1 MDISLAKPQVDIYA
15 VPEKPIADGL
25 IDAYFATVH
34 PLFPIIHRPSFM
46 SQYELLYHSEDT
58 SRVSGKW
65 LAVLN
70 LVLAIG
76 QRYYDMTGSYQGIEA
91 PQHLIFFTRARIL
104 GALDGGVLFGIATLH
119 DVQTMGLVGMYFLSG
134 KQTNRYAVTFHLIPS

>member
-1 MDISLAKPQVDIYA
+1 MDISLAKSQVDIYA

-46 SQYELLYHSEDT
+46 SQYEL
-58 SRVSGKW
+58 
-65 LAVLN
+65 
-70 LVLAIG
+70 
-76 QRYYDMTGSYQGIEA
+76 
-91 PQHLIFFTRARIL
+91 FFTRARIL

-119 DVQTMGLVGMYFLSG
+119 DVQTMGLIGMYFLSG